1 MRKDNVV
8 IVLLTW
14 GLLLWLIYPST
25 TNQGQTIKIGISIY
39 NQADP
44 FIEELASAIS
54 ERIDILDRKYPQR
67 IICEL
72 ADASLNQLTQTRQTN
87 DFIAE
92 KYDLLLVNIVEPT
105 AAPQII
111 NQAMERNV
119 PVIFFNR
126 ELKASDLNLSNL
138 VAYVGTD
145 AKQTAHLQAQII
157 EDCHNKTPELLDQ
170 NNDGVVDYILVEGER
185 ANVDTIYRTNAL
197 ISELEK
203 TINLNLLDSL
213 EASWLYAS
221 AYRQACQVSAASYH
235 NCELLICQN
244 DDMALGFI
252 DYLQDLDLNGRWPV
266 IVGVNGEQKMLEK
279 ISQGLAYGTVSLEKE
294 SQADLIVKLVVQKLL
309 NHQEFDQKIYYADQK
324 II

>member
-1 MRKDNVV
+1 MKKDNVV
-8 IVLLTW
+8 IVLLVW
-14 GLLLWLIYPST
+14 GLLLWLIYPRT
-25 TNQGQTIKIGISIY
+25 TNRGETIKIGISIY

-54 ERIDILDRKYPQR
+54 ERIEILDRQYPQR

-72 ADASLNQLTQTRQTN
+72 ADASLNQLTQTRQIN

-92 KYDLLLVNIVEPT
+92 KYDLLLINIVETT

-111 NQAMERNV
+111 NQAMKKNV

-126 ELKASDLNLSNL
+126 ELKESVLNLSNL

-145 AKQTAHLQAQII
+145 AKQTANLQARII
-157 EDCHNKTPELLDQ
+157 NECLNKKPELLDQ
-170 NNDGVVDYILVEGER
+170 NNDGVIDYLLVEGER

-203 TINLNLLDSL
+203 NINLNLLDSL

-221 AYRQACQVSAASYH
+221 AYHQAGQVPVASYWD
-235 NCELLICQN
+235 CELLICQN

-252 DYLQDLDLNGRWPV
+252 DYLQDLDLNGHWPV

-279 ISQGLAYGTVSLEKE
+279 ISQGQAYGTVSLEKE
-294 SQADLIVKLVVQKLL
+294 SQADLIVQLVEQKLL
-309 NHQEFDQKIYYADQK
+309 VHQEFERKIYYVDQK